1 MPGTANQV
9 QPQGEEGHFGALRE
23 RGWWGMVEG
32 MNAKWLMAVLLG
44 GAVSGVAAGEAL
56 APKAVCPEP
65 DFDFGELE
73 NTETVEHDYVIRNEG
88 QLSLE
93 ILSVKPSCGCTAAS
107 PSQKLIAPGQE
118 GTVHA
123 SFGLQNRSGYQDKSI
138 TVTCND
144 PGRPT
149 FVLRLHGTAVQSV
162 RATPSSVFFGR
173 VGAGSVRSRTFEVS
187 SSKGR
192 FAVEEARTDSE
203 WLRLEE
209 GEENPD
215 PAVKTY
221 RVTLA
226 EGIPAG
232 DVRGN
237 VIIRVI
243 QSDGVPKTVTVP
255 VQAFIAP
262 EVAPADGEP

>member
-1 MPGTANQV
+1 MGYA
-9 QPQGEEGHFGALRE
+9 G
-23 RGWWGMVEG
+23 G
-32 MNAKWLMAVLLG
+32 MNAKRLLAVCAWACVAG
-44 GAVSGVAAGEAL
+44 MVSAADTL
-56 APKAVCPEP
+56 APKAVCPNP

-93 ILSVKPSCGCTAAS
+93 ILNVRPSCGCTAAS

-123 SFGLQNRSGYQDKSI
+123 TFGLQNRSGYQDKSI

-144 PGRPT
+144 PARPT

-162 RATPSSVFFGR
+162 RAVPSSVFFGR
-173 VGAGSVRSRTFEVS
+173 VGAGAVRSRTFEVVS
-187 SSKGR
+187 AKGR
-192 FAVEEARTDSE
+192 FEVESATIDSE
-203 WLRLEE
+203 WLSLEE

-221 RVTLA
+221 RVSLA
-226 EGIPAG
+226 DGAPAG

-237 VIIRVI
+237 AVIRVRTA
-243 QSDGVPKTVTVP
+243 DAVKDVTVP
-255 VQAFIAP
+255 VQAFVAP
-262 EVAPADGEP
+262 EAAGGAGEP